1 MLGILGVPLG
11 QPQGFSRHHAEDV
24 SSHKN
29 NINIINNTVIVV
41 FTHLLRMHEVCK
53 CVHVQI

>member
-41 FTHLLRMHEVCK
+41 FTHLFAHA
-53 CVHVQI
+53 